1 MVHLTKIYTKTGDA
15 GETSLANNKRVNK
28 HSPEIEAVG
37 AIDSANSAIGM
48 CTEYLND
55 ILDVVQNDLFDIG
68 AELTGAN
75 NFNLSDSKVIQ
86 LEKWIDEYNEILEP
100 LRSFVLPTGPL
111 HNARTVVRQA
121 ELKLWWAENYMDI
134 NPNIMKYVNRLSD
147 LLFVMARYYN
157 KGNEKLWKPM
167 GK

>member
-1 MVHLTKIYTKTGDA
+1 MVHLTKIYTKTGDS

-37 AIDSANSAIGM
+37 AIDCANSAIGM

-55 ILDVVQNDLFDIG
+55 ILDMVQNDLFDIG

-75 NFNLSDSKVIQ
+75 NFNLSETKIVQ
-86 LEKWIDEYNEILEP
+86 LEQWIDHYNNLLKP
-100 LRSFVLPTGPL
+100 LNSFVLPTGPL

-121 ELKLWWAENYMDI
+121 ELKLWWAENYIKI
-134 NPNIMKYVNRLSD
+134 NPNIMMYINRLSD
-147 LLFVMARYYN
+147 LLFVMARYHN
-157 KGNEKLWKPM
+157 KNNEKLWVPNL
-167 GK
+167 